1 MNQDK
6 IRNFAIIAHIDHG
19 KSTLADRILELTGAV
34 SKRELHSQMLDSMEL
49 EQERGITIKMNA
61 VKLNYKGYTFNLIDT
76 PGHVDFSYEVSR
88 SLAAC
93 EGAILLVDA
102 TQGIEAQTLANFYL
116 ALENDL
122 EVIPVIN
129 KIDLPNS
136 DVEKVSAELM
146 DTFGFTKQEII
157 LTSAKTGQGVE
168 ELLDRIIE
176 KIPSPIGDKNSKLRA
191 LIFDSAF
198 DPYRGVVVQLKV
210 VDGKLRTGDKIRFM
224 SNNASYDVVELGYSN
239 PKINKVNEIEAGD
252 VGYLCASIKNI
263 SDIKIGDTITLD
275 NDPAKD
281 ILKGYVP
288 MKSMVFS
295 GIYPLETSEYNDL
308 RDALE
313 KLKIN
318 DASLEFTPETSKA
331 LGFGFRCGFLGL
343 LHMDIIKERIE
354 REFGINIIITS
365 PSVIYKVT
373 LTNGDIEEIDNPSK
387 MPEKVKIAKIE
398 EPYIKTSIFVPTEY
412 IGQIMELCENK
423 RGNFVN
429 MDYINKTRV
438 NIHYELPLSE
448 IMYDFFDKLKSATKG
463 YASFDYD
470 FIGYKESDLVKMDIL
485 LNGEIVDALSM
496 VVHKDFAY
504 DLGKSMVNKLREI
517 IPRQLFEVPIQAS
530 IGSKIIARENIKSLR
545 KNVLA
550 KCYGGDIS
558 RKKKLLEKQKEG
570 KKRMKNIGSVEVPPD
585 AFLQILSAKE

>member
-1 MNQDK
+1 
-6 IRNFAIIAHIDHG
+6 
-19 KSTLADRILELTGAV
+19 
-34 SKRELHSQMLDSMEL
+34 
-49 EQERGITIKMNA
+49 
-61 VKLNYKGYTFNLIDT
+61 
-76 PGHVDFSYEVSR
+76 
-88 SLAAC
+88 
-93 EGAILLVDA
+93 
-102 TQGIEAQTLANFYL
+102 
-116 ALENDL
+116 
-122 EVIPVIN
+122 
-129 KIDLPNS
+129 
-136 DVEKVSAELM
+136 
-146 DTFGFTKQEII
+146 
-157 LTSAKTGQGVE
+157 
-168 ELLDRIIE
+168 
-176 KIPSPIGDKNSKLRA
+176 
-191 LIFDSAF
+191 
-198 DPYRGVVVQLKV
+198 
-210 VDGKLRTGDKIRFM
+210 
-224 SNNASYDVVELGYSN
+224 
-239 PKINKVNEIEAGD
+239 
-252 VGYLCASIKNI
+252 
-263 SDIKIGDTITLD
+263 
-275 NDPAKD
+275 
-281 ILKGYVP
+281 
-288 MKSMVFS
+288 
-295 GIYPLETSEYNDL
+295 
-308 RDALE
+308 
-313 KLKIN
+313 
-318 DASLEFTPETSKA
+318 
-331 LGFGFRCGFLGL
+331 
-343 LHMDIIKERIE
+343 
-354 REFGINIIITS
+354 
-365 PSVIYKVT
+365 
-373 LTNGDIEEIDNPSK
+373 

>member
-1 MNQDK
+1 MEE
-6 IRNFAIIAHIDHG
+6 
-19 KSTLADRILELTGAV
+19 ILDLI
-34 SKRELHSQMLDSMEL
+34 

-61 VKLNYKGYTFNLIDT
+61 VRLNYKGYTFNLIDT

-129 KIDLPNS
+129 KIDLPS
-136 DVEKVSAELM
+136 ADPEKITNELI
-146 DTFGFTKQEII
+146 DTFGFKKEEMIYV
-157 LTSAKTGQGVE
+157 SAKTGEGVDI
-168 ELLDRIIE
+168 LLDAIIDRI
-176 KIPSPIGDKNSKLRA
+176 PAPNGNANGKLKA
-191 LIFDSAF
+191 LIFDSKF
-198 DPYRGVVVQLKV
+198 DPYRGVVVEVRV
-210 VDGKLRTGDKIRFM
+210 VDGVLKEKDIIRFM
-224 SNNASYDVVELGYSN
+224 STNSSYDVVELGFYN
-239 PKINKVNEIEAGD
+239 PKINKVKELNAGE

-263 SDIKIGDTITLD
+263 SDIKIGDTVTLD
-275 NDPAKD
+275 NDPASEL
-281 ILKGYVP
+281 LKGYVP

-295 GIYPLETSEYNDL
+295 GVYPVETNDYDNL
-308 RDALE
+308 RDALD
-313 KLKIN
+313 KLKLN
-318 DASLEFTPETSKA
+318 DASLSFIPETSKA

-354 REFGINIIITS
+354 REFNVNILLTS
-365 PSVIYKVT
+365 PSVIYNVY
-373 LTNGDIEEIDNPSK
+373 LTNGDMVEIDNPTNL
-387 MPEKVKIAKIE
+387 PELVKIKKIE

-412 IGQIMELCENK
+412 IGGVMELCENK
-423 RGNFVN
+423 RGTFIN
-429 MDYINKTRV
+429 MDFINKTRV

-470 FIGYKESDLVKMDIL
+470 YIGYKENKLVKLDIL
-485 LNGEIVDALSM
+485 LNGEVVDALS
-496 VVHKDFAY
+496 VIVYKDFAY
-504 DLGKSMVNKLREI
+504 DIGKNLVNKLREI

-530 IGSKIIARENIKSLR
+530 IGNKVIARETIKSLR

-570 KKRMKNIGSVEVPPD
+570 KKKMKQIGSVEVPPD
-585 AFLQILSAKE
+585 AFLEILSVGK